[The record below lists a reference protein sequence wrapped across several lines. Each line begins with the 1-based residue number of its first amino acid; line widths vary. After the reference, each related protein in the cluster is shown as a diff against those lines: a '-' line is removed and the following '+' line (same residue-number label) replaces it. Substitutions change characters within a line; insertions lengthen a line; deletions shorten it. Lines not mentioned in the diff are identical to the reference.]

1 MRYRSDEFG
10 DVRSSIIEITIE
22 VISPQLEWYILHHR
36 PNPVNGRFV
45 SATATLLVR
54 LGVCSFGPRKVCARC
69 WIGDDDERRMGI
81 VGCWIR
87 EILGMTRT
95 DSR

>member
-1 MRYRSDEFG
+1 MCRVQSSELLSRSYRHYWSD
-10 DVRSSIIEITIE
+10 
-22 VISPQLEWYILHHR
+22 ISYTTG

-81 VGCWIR
+81 VGCRIR